1 MANYNSASV
10 LWIDSDLENAI
21 TLIDKIKT
29 QNINVTLI
37 HPEELSRELEINHD
51 LAVIS
56 LNKNISDLAKLKAVQ
71 ASQGTV
77 IPIIARVCRH
87 NFELGIE
94 NDLTKVMI
102 NQQISSL
109 GFQLTL
115 NTRNKV
121 LSAYKDIMSMPV

>member
-1 MANYNSASV
+1 MTQIGSITSKVLSSHKQIVESANKTLGN
-10 LWIDSDLENAI
+10 DSDFGNFGVRMEKALDTVA
-21 TLIDKIKT
+21 DAQKT
-29 QNINVTLI
+29 AADTT
-37 HPEELSRELEINHD
+37 R
-51 LAVIS
+51 
-56 LNKNISDLAKLKAVQ
+56 
-71 ASQGTV
+71 
-77 IPIIARVCRH
+77 

>member
-1 MANYNSASV
+1 MTQIGSISNKV
-10 LWIDSDLENAI
+10 LSNHRQIIENASKALDND
-21 TLIDKIKT
+21 TQLSNFGARMEKALDSVADAQKIAADT
-29 QNINVTLI
+29 T
-37 HPEELSRELEINHD
+37 R
-51 LAVIS
+51 
-56 LNKNISDLAKLKAVQ
+56 
-71 ASQGTV
+71 
-77 IPIIARVCRH
+77 

-102 NQQISSL
+102 NQQVSSL

>member
-1 MANYNSASV
+1 MSQ
-10 LWIDSDLENAI
+10 IGAI
-21 TLIDKIKT
+21 TNKVLSSHRDIIESANKT
-29 QNINVTLI
+29 LGNETNSVNFGARM
-37 HPEELSRELEINHD
+37 E
-51 LAVIS
+51 
-56 LNKNISDLAKLKAVQ
+56 KALDSVADAQ
-71 ASQGTV
+71 R
-77 IPIIARVCRH
+77 IAADTTR

-102 NQQISSL
+102 NQQVSSL

>member
-1 MANYNSASV
+1 MSQIGSITDRVLSAQKQIIETANQKLGNANSLGNFGAKMEKALDSV
-10 LWIDSDLENAI
+10 ADAQ
-21 TLIDKIKT
+21 K
-29 QNINVTLI
+29 
-37 HPEELSRELEINHD
+37 
-51 LAVIS
+51 LAATT
-56 LNKNISDLAKLKAVQ
+56 NK
-71 ASQGTV
+71 
-77 IPIIARVCRH
+77 

>member
-1 MANYNSASV
+1 MSQIGSITNKVLSSHKEIIESASKTFGNDNK
-10 LWIDSDLENAI
+10 LGNFGSRMEKALDSVADAQ
-21 TLIDKIKT
+21 KIAADTTK
-29 QNINVTLI
+29 
-37 HPEELSRELEINHD
+37 
-51 LAVIS
+51 
-56 LNKNISDLAKLKAVQ
+56 
-71 ASQGTV
+71 
-77 IPIIARVCRH
+77 

>member
-1 MANYNSASV
+1 MSQIGSITNKVLSTHKQIIESANSALGNDNSNGNFSSKMEKALDSV
-10 LWIDSDLENAI
+10 ADAQ
-21 TLIDKIKT
+21 KIAADT
-29 QNINVTLI
+29 T
-37 HPEELSRELEINHD
+37 R
-51 LAVIS
+51 
-56 LNKNISDLAKLKAVQ
+56 
-71 ASQGTV
+71 
-77 IPIIARVCRH
+77 

>member
-1 MANYNSASV
+1 MSQIGSITNQALSSHKQLVESASKT
-10 LWIDSDLENAI
+10 LGNENLLESFGARMEKALDSVADAQ
-21 TLIDKIKT
+21 K
-29 QNINVTLI
+29 
-37 HPEELSRELEINHD
+37 
-51 LAVIS
+51 LAA
-56 LNKNISDLAKLKAVQ
+56 D
-71 ASQGTV
+71 TT
-77 IPIIARVCRH
+77 R

-102 NQQISSL
+102 NQQVSSL

>member
-1 MANYNSASV
+1 MTQIGSITSKVLSSHNQIVESANK
-10 LWIDSDLENAI
+10 
-21 TLIDKIKT
+21 TLGNDTDFGNFGVRMEKALDTVADAQKT
-29 QNINVTLI
+29 AAETT
-37 HPEELSRELEINHD
+37 R
-51 LAVIS
+51 
-56 LNKNISDLAKLKAVQ
+56 
-71 ASQGTV
+71 
-77 IPIIARVCRH
+77 

>member
-1 MANYNSASV
+1 MSQIGSITSKVLSSHKEIIESASKTFGNDNN
-10 LWIDSDLENAI
+10 IENFGSRMEKA
-21 TLIDKIKT
+21 LNSVADAQKIAADTTK
-29 QNINVTLI
+29 
-37 HPEELSRELEINHD
+37 
-51 LAVIS
+51 
-56 LNKNISDLAKLKAVQ
+56 
-71 ASQGTV
+71 
-77 IPIIARVCRH
+77 

>member
-1 MANYNSASV
+1 MSQIGSITNKVLSNHKQIIESANNRLGNDTSIGNFGAKMEKALDSV
-10 LWIDSDLENAI
+10 ADAQ
-21 TLIDKIKT
+21 K
-29 QNINVTLI
+29 
-37 HPEELSRELEINHD
+37 
-51 LAVIS
+51 LAADTT
-56 LNKNISDLAKLKAVQ
+56 K
-71 ASQGTV
+71 
-77 IPIIARVCRH
+77 

>member
-1 MANYNSASV
+1 MEKALDSV
-10 LWIDSDLENAI
+10 ADAQ
-21 TLIDKIKT
+21 K
-29 QNINVTLI
+29 
-37 HPEELSRELEINHD
+37 
-51 LAVIS
+51 LAA
-56 LNKNISDLAKLKAVQ
+56 D
-71 ASQGTV
+71 TT
-77 IPIIARVCRH
+77 R

-102 NQQISSL
+102 NQQVSSL

>member
-1 MANYNSASV
+1 MSQIGSITTKVLSSHKEIIESASKTFGNDNN
-10 LWIDSDLENAI
+10 LGNFGTRMEKALDSVASAQ
-21 TLIDKIKT
+21 KIAADTTK
-29 QNINVTLI
+29 
-37 HPEELSRELEINHD
+37 
-51 LAVIS
+51 
-56 LNKNISDLAKLKAVQ
+56 
-71 ASQGTV
+71 
-77 IPIIARVCRH
+77 

>member
-1 MANYNSASV
+1 MADAQ
-10 LWIDSDLENAI
+10 
-21 TLIDKIKT
+21 KIAADT
-29 QNINVTLI
+29 T
-37 HPEELSRELEINHD
+37 R
-51 LAVIS
+51 
-56 LNKNISDLAKLKAVQ
+56 
-71 ASQGTV
+71 
-77 IPIIARVCRH
+77 

>member
-1 MANYNSASV
+1 MSQIGSITNQALSSHKQIVESANKTLGNESLLGSFSARMEKALDSV
-10 LWIDSDLENAI
+10 ADAQ
-21 TLIDKIKT
+21 KIAADT
-29 QNINVTLI
+29 T
-37 HPEELSRELEINHD
+37 R
-51 LAVIS
+51 
-56 LNKNISDLAKLKAVQ
+56 
-71 ASQGTV
+71 
-77 IPIIARVCRH
+77 

-102 NQQISSL
+102 NQQVSSL